1 MRLTSYLNIKIENEI
16 NPSNTESSKI
26 KSIHNINNIN
36 NQKNKKRCIYIY
48 IILLVT
54 MNLPGVNSTKSDL
67 MNLKGGNKKK
77 ENEWYLISEIT
88 KFGNRINKYWNKYIN
103 YLNYLHEIIPNV
115 IKYNKLKGINVNG
128 NNMCKIHIK
137 DDIGILLKSG
147 FEMNLKLKN
156 FNEKNYNNIIN
167 HLNIEEIS
175 NDKNV
180 MIIKLSFG
188 YREGTNKTRQQ
199 KCVAALQN
207 LCDNYLLHTLKNINE
222 FVKYVIISENSG
234 DSGDKN
240 DMLRVYII
248 TNHNINEY
256 IEYKEFPK
264 LNEIIKEFEVKIKS
278 SFSVSSIFIVI
289 IVYKQIYLI

>member
-1 MRLTSYLNIKIENEI
+1 M
-16 NPSNTESSKI
+16 
-26 KSIHNINNIN
+26 
-36 NQKNKKRCIYIY
+36 YIY
-48 IILLVT
+48 NLYNFILVT
-54 MNLPGVNSTKSDL
+54 MNIPGVNSTKSDI
-67 MNLKGGNKKK
+67 MNLKGTNKKK
-77 ENEWYLISEIT
+77 ESEWYLISEIT
-88 KFGNRINKYWNKYIN
+88 KFGNRINKYWDKYIN

-115 IKYNKLKGINVNG
+115 IKYNKLKGINLNT
-128 NNMCKIHIK
+128 NNMCKIHVK
-137 DDIGILLKSG
+137 DDIGILLKSV

-248 TNHNINEY
+248 INHNINEY
-256 IEYKEFPK
+256 IEYKELPK
-264 LNEIIKEFEVKIKS
+264 LNEIIKEFEIKIKS

-289 IVYKQIYLI
+289 I